1 MNLLQIMII
10 AAIVALAGTF
20 GNVQNILSLML
31 RVLTIYIFTTVL
43 ITVFGPPEYNDNI
56 YARNR
61 NRYR

>member
-10 AAIVALAGTF
+10 AVIVALAGTF

-43 ITVFGPPEYNDNI
+43 ITLFGQPDYDDNI
-56 YARNR
+56 YTRNR
-61 NRYR
+61 RR